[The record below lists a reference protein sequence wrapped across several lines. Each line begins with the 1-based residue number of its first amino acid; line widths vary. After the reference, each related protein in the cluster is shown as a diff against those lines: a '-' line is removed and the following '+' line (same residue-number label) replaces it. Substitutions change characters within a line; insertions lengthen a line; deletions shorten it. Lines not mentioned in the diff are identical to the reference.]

1 MAKNDKEIWKQIPFP
16 KGSTTRNYAI
26 SSHGRIASFDTDIN
40 DRLVLSMHDHEGYT
54 VCTTRVSGKSRAL
67 FPHQLM
73 GGLFLKKHNP
83 KCKFVIHLDH
93 NKKNNHVSNLKWATP
108 KELAEH
114 TKKSPSVLNSI
125 KHRVY
130 NGYTAKKLNEK
141 KVIQLK
147 KELWN
152 PDRKLTFKQL
162 AAKYDIAEMNLY
174 RIKSGEMWYHV
185 HVEGE
190 PMHAKYKTHLK
201 NLEYHEKL
209 QAKELAIRKKKEI
222 EKENKRKKI
231 ADKKKKEEEA
241 KKKRILERI
250 KKAKEAAKSKKTSS
264 KSSMVKQK
272 KKENDKQKR
281 EAFIKKQ
288 IAASKKKIDKKGKKK
303 ADKKNKKTKKS
314 KKN

>member
-1 MAKNDKEIWKQIPFP
+1 MAKTDKEIWKQIPFP
-16 KGSTTRNYAI
+16 KGSTTRNYAV
-26 SSHGRIASFDTDIN
+26 SSHGRIASFDKDIN

-73 GGLFLKKHNP
+73 GALFLKKHNP
-83 KCKFVIHLDH
+83 KCKYVIHLDYD
-93 NKKNNHVSNLKWATP
+93 KTNNHISNLKWATP

-114 TKKSPSVLNSI
+114 TKKSPHVIKSI

-141 KVIQLK
+141 KVTQLK

-152 PDRKLTFKQL
+152 PDRKITLKKL

-185 HVEGE
+185 HVDGE
-190 PMHAKYKTHLK
+190 PMHDKYRTHLK
-201 NLEYHEKL
+201 NVEYHEKL
-209 QAKELAIRKKKEI
+209 KAKEDVLRKKKEA
-222 EKENKRKKI
+222 EKAN
-231 ADKKKKEEEA
+231 
-241 KKKRILERI
+241 
-250 KKAKEAAKSKKTSS
+250 KSKKAAE
-264 KSSMVKQK
+264 K
-272 KKENDKQKR
+272 KKQESDKKKR

-288 IAASKKKIDKKGKKK
+288 IAAAKKKAEKKGKKK
-303 ADKKNKKTKKS
+303 TSTNSATKKINSASKKDKKGKKTKKS

>member
-26 SSHGRIASFDTDIN
+26 SSHGRIASFDNDIN

-73 GGLFLKKHNP
+73 GALFLKKHNP

-93 NKKNNHVSNLKWATP
+93 NKKNNLLSNLKWATP

-114 TKKSPSVLNSI
+114 TKKSPHVLNSI

-152 PDRKLTFKQL
+152 PERKLTFKQL

-190 PMHAKYKTHLK
+190 PVHPKYKNHLK
-201 NLEYHEKL
+201 NIEYHEKL
-209 QAKELAIRKKKEI
+209 KAKEEAV
-222 EKENKRKKI
+222 
-231 ADKKKKEEEA
+231 KKKKEAEREVKRRKLNEKRKRETKA
-241 KKKRILERI
+241 KKKQILEHI
-250 KKAKEAAKSKKTSS
+250 AKAKQSAKHKKDKSKNASLKKTTSS
-264 KSSMVKQK
+264 KLK
-272 KKENDKQKR
+272 KKQES
-281 EAFIKKQ
+281 FIKKQ
-288 IAASKKKIDKKGKKK
+288 IAQSKKKIAKKDKKKL
-303 ADKKNKKTKKS
+303 DKKNKKK
-314 KKN
+314 